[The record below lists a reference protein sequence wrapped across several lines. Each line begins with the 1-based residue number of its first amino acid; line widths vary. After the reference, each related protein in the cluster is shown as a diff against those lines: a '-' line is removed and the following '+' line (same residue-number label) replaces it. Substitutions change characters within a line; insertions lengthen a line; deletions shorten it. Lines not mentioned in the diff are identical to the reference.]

1 MKRKVLFIIPSLR
14 QGGVEHSLITC
25 LSLLDPTQY
34 DITLFLYTKML
45 DLLSEVPEYVNV
57 VIGVDKTKYYRRPYV
72 LSLMLKQNICKLLKN
87 DNAVLVT
94 QEKIK
99 NYIHHKKVEH
109 PQRFYFSKDNYDAI
123 ISYSLHI
130 GTEMALMIQGNK
142 RIVFIHSSDPNYHK
156 EIIERDLIHFDK
168 IVAVSPNIAK
178 VYKKNYAYLDK
189 KIISIDNYVD
199 AEKIIE
205 QSKETN
211 IGIITRERITIATCG
226 RISHEKGFD
235 LAVEAAECLKKQ
247 GINFYWLFIG
257 DGADRAK
264 IEQSIKE
271 KDLNGYIEIT
281 GYKDNPYPYMAA
293 ADIYVQPSYE
303 EAQPLVLLEA
313 MVLGKPIVS
322 TKTVGGKTILKD
334 GEKGVLTDFN
344 GQAIANG
351 IMTLINS
358 PDVRHSFENIYTL
371 EDNKKEK
378 QIYIEKMNQLLLQ

>member
-1 MKRKVLFIIPSLR
+1 MKRKVLFITPSLR

-25 LSLLDPTQY
+25 LSLLNPNQY

-57 VIGVDKTKYYRRPYV
+57 VIGVDKTKYYRRPYII
-72 LSLMLKQNICKLLKN
+72 SLLLKQKIYKFLKN
-87 DNAVLVT
+87 DNAALVT
-94 QEKIK
+94 QEKIN
-99 NYIHHKKVEH
+99 NYIHCKKVEH
-109 PQRFYFSKDNYDAI
+109 PQRVYFSKDHYDAI

-142 RIVFIHSSDPNYHK
+142 RIVFMHSSDPNYHK
-156 EIIERDLIHFDK
+156 EIIEKDLIHFDK

-178 VYKKNYAYLDK
+178 VYKKNYAYLDN

-235 LAVEAAECLKKQ
+235 LAVEAAECLKRQ
-247 GINFYWLFIG
+247 GINFYWFFIG
-257 DGADRAK
+257 DGADREK
-264 IEQSIKE
+264 IEQTIKE
-271 KDLNGYIEIT
+271 RKLDKYIEIT
-281 GYKDNPYPYMAA
+281 GYKDNPYPYIAA
-293 ADIYVQPSYE
+293 ADIYIQPSYE

-313 MVLGKPIVS
+313 MALGKPIVS
-322 TKTVGGKTILKD
+322 TKTVGGTTILKD

-378 QIYIEKMNQLLLQ
+378 KIYIEKINQLLSQ